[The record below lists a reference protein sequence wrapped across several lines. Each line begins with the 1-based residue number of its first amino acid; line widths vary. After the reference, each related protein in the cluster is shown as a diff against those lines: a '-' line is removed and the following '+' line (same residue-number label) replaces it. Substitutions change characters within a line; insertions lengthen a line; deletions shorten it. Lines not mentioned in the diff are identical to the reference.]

1 MHMTFPFRALICL
14 RPSRVQVSSGL
25 KQKQINVNGAI
36 RDSFTS
42 PSVVYSKSAFT
53 SDGRAGQFSP
63 PSISVPPGPTRST
76 SVISGS
82 GSSRAFQSDLW
93 ESSLVC
99 LSDAGG
105 RIFDAGQSR
114 WRPPGQCGLPAQRQE
129 GPGPCPR
136 MSSQRLGDVL
146 QQRSYLC
153 LRRLR
158 SIYR

>member
-1 MHMTFPFRALICL
+1 MTFPLRASICL
-14 RPSRVQVSSGL
+14 RPHEFKCQVGVE
-25 KQKQINVNGAI
+25 QKQINVNGAI
-36 RDSFTS
+36 HDRFSS
-42 PSVVYSKSAFT
+42 PSVVCSKSAFAFT
-53 SDGRAGQFSP
+53 SNGRPGQSSP
-63 PSISVPPGPTRST
+63 PSIPVPPGPTRST

-136 MSSQRLGDVL
+136 VSSQRLGDVL